1 MCCLYCTTSIMYF
14 VILFAILMLPTFF
27 LDIKFSG
34 FIETLNCWMLR
45 LLKTIGQLSSQH
57 FEIEE
62 IAIVLNNWF
71 PWTFQQNILIFRCF
85 TFVGGNPDIWRFL
98 TSILLCKYK
107 HNRIVH
113 EAMPIFVRS
122 PRIKVTTSISVT
134 SELNKKRSYRI

>member
-1 MCCLYCTTSIMYF
+1 
-14 VILFAILMLPTFF
+14 
-27 LDIKFSG
+27 
-34 FIETLNCWMLR
+34 MLR

-71 PWTFQQNILIFRCF
+71 PWTFQQNIMIFGCF
-85 TFVGGNPDIWRFL
+85 TFFGGNPDIWRFL

-107 HNRIVH
+107 HNRIGH
-113 EAMPIFVRS
+113 EAMPILVRS